1 MSASPPQH
9 PGLDQRIA
17 QLRRRAVHDSQNM
30 DVREVI
36 RLRANDACEYCLLPT
51 TGKFEIEHII
61 PPRLWD
67 DYVAGR
73 IPSARVRRRQ
83 RGPHHIDNYA
93 WSCPF
98 CNRAK
103 SGRASHN
110 VGRDVI
116 QFFDPRYDSWPAHFV
131 FPMATEH
138 IAILG
143 VTLVGRATAGPEGL
157 DFNAGGAEGPLVTR
171 HVAIRRGDYPPSWA
185 RAAYG
190 V

>member
-1 MSASPPQH
+1 MSAPPQH
-9 PGLDQRIA
+9 LGLDQRIA
-17 QLRRRAVHDSQNM
+17 QLRRRAAHDSQNT
-30 DVREVI
+30 DVREVV

-73 IPSARVRRRQ
+73 IRSVRLRRRR

-103 SGRASHN
+103 SGRASHH
-110 VGRDVI
+110 VGRDAI
-116 QFFDPRYDSWPAHFV
+116 RFFDPRSDRWPDHFV
-131 FPMATEH
+131 FPAATGH

-143 VTLVGRATAGPEGL
+143 VTLVGRVTAGPGGL
-157 DFNAGGAEGPLVTR
+157 DFNAGGAEVFLVTR
-171 HVAIRRGDYPPSWA
+171 HLVIRQGEYPPAWA
-185 RAAYG
+185 RSAYG